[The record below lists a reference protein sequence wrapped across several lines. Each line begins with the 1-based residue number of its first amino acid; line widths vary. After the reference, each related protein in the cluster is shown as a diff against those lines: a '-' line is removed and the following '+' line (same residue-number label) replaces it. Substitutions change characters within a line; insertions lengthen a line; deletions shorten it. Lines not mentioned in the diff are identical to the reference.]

1 MKTMTQ
7 TEAAAAL
14 LDARYSEEWYGV
26 YDALSAIDELLAED
40 FPPPGSGDAP
50 VTRYQVD
57 ALRALKWALSALVE
71 GYERQG

>member
-1 MKTMTQ
+1 MMTQ

-40 FPPPGSGDAP
+40 FPRPGGDEAK
-50 VTRYQVD
+50 TRYQVD
-57 ALRALKWALSALVE
+57 ALRALKCALSALAE
-71 GYERQG
+71 GYERRG

>member
-1 MKTMTQ
+1 MQTMTQ
-7 TEAAAAL
+7 SEAAAAL
-14 LDARYSEEWYGV
+14 LGERYSAEWYGV
-26 YDALSAIDELLAED
+26 YGALSAIDQLLADD